1 MRVTVADFAI
11 DLGTANTLIYVKG
24 KGVVFNQAT
33 AIAFDERT
41 NAVIAFGNEAA
52 EMIGRTPP
60 SIRVV
65 RPLSTGVISDF
76 AAARTFLNIVT
87 SSVIRKSRFIP
98 MKAVIGVPSRISGA
112 EFKTLEDALDQNRL
126 GKIYAVQEPVAAA
139 IGAGLNFGA
148 PRGCLIVDMGAGT
161 TDIAMLSLGRV
172 VESRSLR
179 VGADALVQAFTN
191 YLMNQ
196 LRINVGDR
204 TASQF
209 LREIGT
215 AYKTEKKKGVISGVD
230 LKSGLP
236 VHVSLTSEQV
246 YSAIKEPV
254 SLIVAELRR
263 LIDSIPPDLAA
274 DALEDGVH
282 LTGGGSLLTGLPELF
297 FDETGLQCTHV
308 EDPLQS
314 VALGAGAIIEDIE
327 TFKFVLESLPD
338 QDSSSHGIR

>member
-1 MRVTVADFAI
+1 VADFAI

-24 KGVVFNQAT
+24 KGIVFNQAT

-41 NAVIAFGNEAA
+41 NDVIAYGNEAA

-76 AAARTFLNIVT
+76 AAARTFLQIAV
-87 SSVIRKSRFIP
+87 SSVIRRSRFTP
-98 MKAVIGVPSRISGA
+98 MRAVIGVPSRISGA

-126 GKIYAVQEPVAAA
+126 AKVYAVQEPVAAA

-148 PRGCLIVDMGAGT
+148 PRGCLIIDVGAGT

-179 VGADALVQAFTN
+179 IGADALVQAFANYVTN
-191 YLMNQ
+191 E

-204 TASQF
+204 TASEF

-215 AYKTEKKKGVISGVD
+215 AYKTEKRKGVISGVD
-230 LKSGLP
+230 MKSGLP
-236 VHVSLTSEQV
+236 VHLTLTSEQV
-246 YSAIKEPV
+246 FNAIKEPV

-263 LIDSIPPDLAA
+263 LLDSIPPDLAA
-274 DALEDGVH
+274 DALTDGVH

-297 FDETGLQCTHV
+297 FEQTGLQCSHV

-314 VALGAGAIIEDIE
+314 VAMGAGAIIENVDA
-327 TFKFVLESLPD
+327 FKFVLESLPD
-338 QDSSSHGIR
+338 QASSPQGIR